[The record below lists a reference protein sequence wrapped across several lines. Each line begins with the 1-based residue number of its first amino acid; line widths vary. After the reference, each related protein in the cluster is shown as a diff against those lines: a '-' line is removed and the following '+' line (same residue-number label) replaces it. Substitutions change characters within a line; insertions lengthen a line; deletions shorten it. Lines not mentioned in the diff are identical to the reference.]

1 MYILCP
7 YSDEDSFFVH
17 VLFFYFAELFFSSL
31 TAICLKNYLKKNKT
45 KKKPRET
52 DWILIIKWQ
61 LKCLCSLLELLI
73 GSNFKCAPNKETQ
86 RQSCSRETMLQ
97 FVSDAEHGVTT
108 ICTTENLE
116 GTKAMDCG

>member
-1 MYILCP
+1 MRTA
-7 YSDEDSFFVH
+7 S
-17 VLFFYFAELFFSSL
+17 LFMFYVFYFAELFFIFFAEFFSNSHMFEKL
-31 TAICLKNYLKKNKT
+31 FEKNKT